1 MSISNNKMVEE
12 QGLLKELEK
21 YTTSIAHLGHV
32 EIGVT
37 NLEKSVWFFTE
48 VMGLYVSADEGDR
61 VYLRAWQILIIIH

>member
-37 NLEKSVWFFTE
+37 IWRNLYGF
-48 VMGLYVSADEGDR
+48 
-61 VYLRAWQILIIIH
+61 LRK

>member
-32 EIGVT
+32 EIGVAE
-37 NLEKSVWFFTE
+37 LEKSVWFFTE
-48 VMGLYVSADEGDR
+48 VMGL
-61 VYLRAWQILIIIH
+61 